1 MRREYINYITDLP
14 VKISFMNM
22 QNYPI
27 HWHDSIEIVFS
38 LRGKI
43 SVIIETGK
51 YEIEAGEI
59 EIVNCDEAHSIKAL
73 DVDNKIIMI
82 HMDPNFF
89 EKFFNDIR
97 NMFFYTNS
105 SYYKS
110 QKEEKYHVL
119 RRLLSILVYEAVR
132 KHQDYEDHI
141 KETLVELLYH
151 LINNFHQLIY
161 EKDDLK
167 ENEEQFERYD
177 RIVRYIYNNYKNKI
191 SLQDIAK
198 KEFLSSNYLSHE
210 IKNMVGYSFN
220 DFLNLTRVEESIK
233 LLLDTDKTVSEISE
247 ELGFSHIR
255 YFNKHFKK
263 HYKCTPFQYRKR
275 YKVSEKAYEK
285 LKIYN
290 ELSVDEALE
299 YICTY
304 IEDYDRY
311 NYDDRII
318 KIDIDTA
325 LPGDIWEHEFNHVIA
340 GGQASN
346 LLNEDK
352 RKHLSQIQDDIA
364 FKYIMLDSLFSVDMG
379 LVAYGSIIYNWYYV
393 KKLIGFLLSVELR
406 PIIIIDEKISLD
418 LLESFISYFR
428 GEYGDYELGK
438 WKFCIKKQSETGKI
452 KQSKDI
458 INDYFD
464 IIEYEFKE
472 TARDYIYDTCYMIP
486 YIIHNSINNRPLCF
500 KAFDSIEESICM
512 DNELFVGSNA
522 LINQMG
528 INKPSYYT
536 YYLLCKLGDNLIE
549 KDEGYI
555 ITKQE
560 DDVQILLYSY
570 GEDFDSLVS
579 FNSMLKSRGI
589 KKTAERKFSLNIIN
603 LSDNYEIIKYEI
615 NEGSGSAYD
624 YWISL
629 GKPSRMS
636 SEGIRLLK
644 SASHPLIS
652 FNYAKKSN
660 IFNIVT
666 GVPGYGAV
674 LIILKKVQ
682 KHLY

>member
-1 MRREYINYITDLP
+1 MRREYINYITELP
-14 VKISFMNM
+14 VKISLMNM

-27 HWHDSIEIVFS
+27 HWHDSIEIIFS
-38 LRGKI
+38 LYGKI
-43 SVIIETGK
+43 SVIIETGR

-59 EIVNCDEAHSIKAL
+59 EIINCDEAHSIKAL
-73 DVDNKIIMI
+73 DANNKVLMLHI
-82 HMDPNFF
+82 DPNFF
-89 EKFFNDIR
+89 EKFYNDIR

-110 QKEEKYHVL
+110 QEEEKYHVL

-132 KHQDYEDHI
+132 KQQDYEDHI
-141 KETLVELLYH
+141 KDTLVELLYH

-177 RIVRYIYNNYKNKI
+177 RIVRYIYNNYKYKI

-233 LLLDTDKTVSEISE
+233 PLLDTDKTVSEISE

-290 ELSVDEALE
+290 ELPAEEALDCI
-299 YICTY
+299 YAY

-318 KIDIDTA
+318 KIDIDAA
-325 LPGDIWEHEFNHVIA
+325 LPSDIWEHDFNYVID
-340 GGQASN
+340 GGQAFK
-346 LLNEDK
+346 LLKEDT
-352 RKHLSQIQDDIA
+352 RKQLSRLQEDIA
-364 FKYIMLDSLFSVDMG
+364 FKYIMLDNLFSLDMG
-379 LVAYGSIIYNWYYV
+379 FITNRCKIYNWYCV
-393 KKLIGFLLSVELR
+393 KNLIDFLLSVELR
-406 PIIIIDEKISLD
+406 PIILIDEKISLD
-418 LLESFISYFR
+418 LLKSFIGYFR

-438 WKFCIKKQSETGKI
+438 WKFCIKKQSEARNL
-452 KQSKDI
+452 KQLKDN
-458 INDYFD
+458 INGYLD

-472 TARDYIYDTCYMIP
+472 ASKDYIYDTCYMLP
-486 YIIHNSINNRPLCF
+486 YIIHNSVNNKPLCF
-500 KAFDSIEESICM
+500 KAFDNFEDSIYM
-512 DNELFVGSNA
+512 DNELFAGDNA

-528 INKPSYYT
+528 INKPSYYA

-549 KDEGYI
+549 KGEGYV

-560 DDVQILLYSY
+560 DDIQIFLYSY
-570 GEDFDSLVS
+570 SEEIDKLVS
-579 FNSMLKSRGI
+579 YNTMLKSRGI

-603 LSDNYEIIKYEI
+603 LSDDYEIIKYEI
-615 NEGSGSAYD
+615 NEQLGSAYD
-624 YWISL
+624 YWLSL
-629 GKPSRMS
+629 GKPSRIS
-636 SEGIRLLK
+636 DEGIKLLK
-644 SASHPLIS
+644 SAAHPLIS
-652 FNYAKKSN
+652 FHYAKKSN
-660 IFNIVT
+660 ILNIVT
-666 GVPGYGAV
+666 RVQGYGAV

-682 KHLY
+682 KHLN